1 MHMTDL
7 DWQTLMND
15 WEEADILYLRG
26 ICDEKLSQ
34 IRAGVTKR
42 RALIVRGKG

>member
-1 MHMTDL
+1 MKMTDL
-7 DWQTLMND
+7 DWRALMNGWD
-15 WEEADILYLRG
+15 EADILYLRG

-42 RALIVRGKG
+42 RAVIVRGKG